1 MIDNVA
7 ELLRRRPGP
16 DPERRRG
23 RGPKGRPG
31 SGRDRE
37 RRERDGR
44 ERTAQRDERDGGRER
59 PDPPGRRDRQ
69 DPRDRQNPN
78 RRDRRR
84 TARLAA
90 AWTGGTLSAAVLAV
104 SGYGWSVTDAV
115 DAATVRADVFAGL
128 SDRPADSPATDI
140 LLVGSDTRKGLTPT
154 AQDSL
159 HVGSQAAADGQRSD
173 TMILAQLAADKKS
186 LTLLSIPRDSYVTIP
201 ATATRPEHKA
211 KINSALDLGGPALT
225 VATVERAT
233 GIRVDHYVQVDF
245 SAFSTIVDAVGGV
258 DVCLP
263 KSVADPLSGLN
274 LPAGVSH
281 VDGVQA
287 LAYVRARYTLT
298 GGSDLG
304 RIHRQQ
310 QFLGS
315 LADRVASSDVLADP
329 ARFSGLVRAAA
340 SSVQTDSALS
350 TEEVLKL
357 ALAVKSLPRDRIRF
371 VSMPLAD
378 VDYQAPGN
386 GSTVLWD
393 ETVAHRLFDALR
405 KDKPVSDVAA
415 SAQPAGSAA
424 STPEAATTAEAAAA
438 SMKKHAKK
446 AHVAQPTPLAVRG
459 ADSDIC
465 H

>member
-1 MIDNVA
+1 
-7 ELLRRRPGP
+7 
-16 DPERRRG
+16 
-23 RGPKGRPG
+23 
-31 SGRDRE
+31 
-37 RRERDGR
+37 
-44 ERTAQRDERDGGRER
+44 
-59 PDPPGRRDRQ
+59 
-69 DPRDRQNPN
+69 
-78 RRDRRR
+78 
-84 TARLAA
+84 
-90 AWTGGTLSAAVLAV
+90 
-104 SGYGWSVTDAV
+104 AV

-128 SDRPADSPATDI
+128 SGRPADSPATDI
-140 LLVGSDTRKGLTPT
+140 LLVGSDTRRGLSQK
-154 AQDSL
+154 AQDRL
-159 HVGSQAAADGQRSD
+159 HVGSQDSADGQRSD

-225 VATVERAT
+225 VAAVERDT
-233 GIRVDHYVQVDF
+233 GIHIDHYAQVDF
-245 SAFSTIVDAVGGV
+245 SAFSSIVDAVGGV

-263 KSVADPLSGLN
+263 KAVDDPLSGLN

-281 VDGVQA
+281 VAGAQA

-310 QFLGS
+310 EFLGS

-329 ARFSGLVRAAA
+329 GRFGDLVRAAA
-340 SSVQTDSALS
+340 ASVQTDSGLS

-357 ALAVKSLPRDRIRF
+357 ALAVKSLPRDHIRF

-378 VDYQAPGN
+378 VDYQAPGI
-386 GSTVLWD
+386 GSTVLWNQS
-393 ETVAHRLFDALR
+393 AAQGLFDALR
-405 KDKPVSDVAA
+405 KDKSVPQVAA
-415 SAQPAGSAA
+415 SA
-424 STPEAATTAEAAAA
+424 AAAVA
-438 SMKKHAKK
+438 HDVEQTPATADATAADANKPSKK
-446 AHVAQPTPLAVRG
+446 AHVPQPTPLAVRA

>member
-1 MIDNVA
+1 MVDNVA
-7 ELLRRRPGP
+7 ELLRRP
-16 DPERRRG
+16 DPTPRRG
-23 RGPKGRPG
+23 RGPNRRLNRGPNRPG
-31 SGRDRE
+31 GGGGGRD
-37 RRERDGR
+37 
-44 ERTAQRDERDGGRER
+44 
-59 PDPPGRRDRQ
+59 
-69 DPRDRQNPN
+69 

-90 AWTGGTLSAAVLAV
+90 AWTGGTLAATILTVA
-104 SGYGWSVTDAV
+104 GYGWSVTDAV
-115 DAATVRADVFAGL
+115 DAGTVRSDVFAGL
-128 SDRPADSPATDI
+128 DGRPADSPATDI
-140 LLVGSDTRKGLTPT
+140 LIVGSDTRRGLSQD
-154 AQDSL
+154 AQDTL

-201 ATATRPEHKA
+201 ATATRPEHRA
-211 KINSALDLGGPALT
+211 KINSALDLGGPALA
-225 VATVERAT
+225 VATVERGT
-233 GIRVDHYVQVDF
+233 GIRIDHYVQVDF
-245 SAFSTIVDAVGGV
+245 SAFSSIVDAVDGV

-263 KSVADPLSGLN
+263 KAANDALSGLN

-281 VDGVQA
+281 VNGVQA

-329 ARFSGLVRAAA
+329 ARFSQLVRAAA
-340 SSVQTDSALS
+340 ASVQTDSALS
-350 TEEVLKL
+350 TEEILGL
-357 ALAVKSLPRDRIRF
+357 ALAVKNITRDHVRF

-378 VDYQAPGN
+378 VDYQAPGI
-386 GSTVLWD
+386 GSTVVWD
-393 ETVAHRLFDALR
+393 
-405 KDKPVSDVAA
+405 
-415 SAQPAGSAA
+415 QAA
-424 STPEAATTAEAAAA
+424 STRLFEAMQKDRSVEAVAGTAAAATTTTTATGAAP
-438 SMKKHAKK
+438 KTGTGTKRTQK
-446 AHVAQPTPLAVRG
+446 AHVAEATPLAVRA

>member
-1 MIDNVA
+1 M
-7 ELLRRRPGP
+7 
-16 DPERRRG
+16 
-23 RGPKGRPG
+23 
-31 SGRDRE
+31 
-37 RRERDGR
+37 
-44 ERTAQRDERDGGRER
+44 
-59 PDPPGRRDRQ
+59 
-69 DPRDRQNPN
+69 
-78 RRDRRR
+78 
-84 TARLAA
+84 ARLAA
-90 AWTGGTLSAAVLAV
+90 AWTGGTLAAAILAV

-128 SDRPADSPATDI
+128 SGRPADSPATDI
-140 LLVGSDTRKGLTPT
+140 LLVGSDTRRGLSQD
-154 AQDSL
+154 AQDTL

-173 TMILAQLAADKKS
+173 TMILAQLAADAKS

-225 VATVERAT
+225 VATVERNT
-233 GIRVDHYVQVDF
+233 GIHVDHYVQVDF
-245 SAFSTIVDAVGGV
+245 SAFSSIVDAVGGV

-263 KSVADPLSGLN
+263 KAVDDPLSGLH
-274 LPAGVSH
+274 LPGGVSH
-281 VDGVQA
+281 VDGVRA

-315 LADRVASSDVLADP
+315 LADRVASSGVLADP
-329 ARFSGLVRAAA
+329 ARFSDLVRAAA
-340 SSVQTDSALS
+340 ASVQTDSALG
-350 TEEVLKL
+350 TEEILKL
-357 ALAVKSLPRDRIRF
+357 ALAVKSLPRDHIRF

-378 VDYQAPGN
+378 VDYQAPGI

-393 ETVAHRLFDALR
+393 EAAARGLFTALR
-405 KDKPVSDVAA
+405 KDKPVPDVAA
-415 SAQPAGSAA
+415 ST
-424 STPEAATTAEAAAA
+424 STPAAPAAEQTPATAEVPGAAADVQKH
-438 SMKKHAKK
+438 SKKV
-446 AHVAQPTPLAVRG
+446 HVAQPTPLAVRA

>member
-1 MIDNVA
+1 MMDNLA
-7 ELLRRRPGP
+7 ELLRRRPAPGAP
-16 DPERRRG
+16 RG
-23 RGPKGRPG
+23 RGPNRRPG
-31 SGRDRE
+31 
-37 RRERDGR
+37 
-44 ERTAQRDERDGGRER
+44 
-59 PDPPGRRDRQ
+59 PRRDRNGDRNG
-69 DPRDRQNPN
+69 DPHSDRNGDRNGNRQGDR
-78 RRDRRR
+78 RRDRHR
-84 TARLAA
+84 AVRLAA
-90 AWTGGTLSAAVLAV
+90 AWTGGTLSAAILAV

-115 DAATVRADVFAGL
+115 DAATVRADVFGGL
-128 SDRPADSPATDI
+128 ADRPADSPATDI
-140 LLVGSDTRKGLTPT
+140 LIVGSDTRLGLSSD
-154 AQDSL
+154 AQDAF
-159 HVGSQAAADGQRSD
+159 HVGSQASADGQRSD

-225 VATVERAT
+225 VETVERNT

-245 SAFSTIVDAVGGV
+245 SAFSAIVDAVGGV

-263 KSVADPLSGLN
+263 KAAHDPLSGLD

-281 VDGVQA
+281 VGGVQA
-287 LAYVRARYTLT
+287 LSYVRARYTLT

-340 SSVQTDSALS
+340 ASVRTDSALS
-350 TEEVLKL
+350 TEDMLKL
-357 ALAVKSLPRDRIRF
+357 ALAVKNLPRERIRF

-378 VDYQAPGN
+378 VNYQAPGI

-393 ETVAHRLFDALR
+393 GTVAQRLFDALR
-405 KDKPVSDVAA
+405 KDEPVETVAA
-415 SAQPAGSAA
+415 SAVGSAPSAAQAPAPSASASSAGSTGDTQDA
-424 STPEAATTAEAAAA
+424 TTTAEAAAA
-438 SMKKHAKK
+438 AKKHAKK
-446 AHVAQPTPLAVRG
+446 VHVAEATPLAVR
-459 ADSDIC
+459 AASSDIC

>member
-7 ELLRRRPGP
+7 ELLRRRTGQ
-16 DPERRRG
+16 DPERGGGGG

-31 SGRDRE
+31 SGRERERE
-37 RRERDGR
+37 RR
-44 ERTAQRDERDGGRER
+44 ERDGGRER
-59 PDPPGRRDRQ
+59 PGPAGRRNRPDPRDRRNQQDRQ
-69 DPRDRQNPN
+69 DRQDRQNPN

-245 SAFSTIVDAVGGV
+245 SAFSSIVDAVGGV

-263 KSVADPLSGLN
+263 KTVADPLSGLN

-340 SSVQTDSALS
+340 ASVQTDSALS
-350 TEEVLKL
+350 TEEMLKL

-378 VDYQAPGN
+378 VDYQAPGI

-393 ETVAHRLFDALR
+393 EAATHTLFDALR

-415 SAQPAGSAA
+415 SAQPVASSASA
-424 STPEAATTAEAAAA
+424 PVAATTAEASAA
-438 SMKKHAKK
+438 STKKHTKK
-446 AHVAQPTPLAVRG
+446 AHVA
-459 ADSDIC
+459 
-465 H
+465 

>member
-1 MIDNVA
+1 MVDNVA
-7 ELLRRRPGP
+7 ELLRRRPAP
-16 DPERRRG
+16 RPPRG
-23 RGPKGRPG
+23 RGP
-31 SGRDRE
+31 
-37 RRERDGR
+37 
-44 ERTAQRDERDGGRER
+44 
-59 PDPPGRRDRQ
+59 
-69 DPRDRQNPN
+69 N
-78 RRDRRR
+78 RR

-90 AWTGGTLSAAVLAV
+90 AWTGGTLSAAILMV

-115 DAATVRADVFAGL
+115 DTATVRSDVFQGL
-128 SDRPADSPATDI
+128 DGRPADTPATDI
-140 LLVGSDTRKGLTPT
+140 LLVGSDTRRGLSEGTRDT
-154 AQDSL
+154 LHLGSL
-159 HVGSQAAADGQRSD
+159 GSADGQRSD
-173 TMILAQLAADKKS
+173 TIILAQLAADRKS

-225 VATVERAT
+225 VATVEHAT
-233 GIRVDHYVQVDF
+233 GIHIDHYVQVDF
-245 SAFSTIVDAVGGV
+245 SAFSSIVDAVGGV

-263 KSVADPLSGLN
+263 KAADDPRSGLH

-281 VDGVQA
+281 VNGVQA

-340 SSVQTDSALS
+340 ASVRTDSALS
-350 TEEVLKL
+350 TEEMLNL
-357 ALAVKSLPRDRIRF
+357 ALAAKNLPRDRIRF
-371 VSMPLAD
+371 VSMPLSDA
-378 VDYQAPGN
+378 DYQAPGT

-393 ETVAHRLFDALR
+393 PAVSARLFDALR
-405 KDKPVSDVAA
+405 QDKPVAEVAA
-415 SAQPAGSAA
+415 SAVAAPGAADAPAATPTSGETSASAA
-424 STPEAATTAEAAAA
+424 
-438 SMKKHAKK
+438 KKHARKT
-446 AHVAQPTPLAVRG
+446 HVAHPTPLAVRA

-465 H
+465 R